1 MPRHLRNR
9 LEETESFLRLFLLV
23 VPTRILYIEYD
34 TNGQPTFCAASS
46 RVPQLLRSALWNT
59 REPAILTSG
68 TLVAAGDFSHTEQ
81 RLGLATYKP
90 LRHFQVDSPF
100 DYQKNCLLY
109 FPTRRAGNVPE
120 NLYLADQISLL
131 TAACY
136 GHALVLFTSYRQMRH
151 VYDALGGSL
160 AFPVFQAGRGQNRC
174 IQQFKESSNG
184 VLFAAGA
191 CWEGIDF
198 PGDMVSLLIIAK
210 LPFPIPDPVS
220 DYERQQY
227 PNLRD
232 YIQAEII
239 PEMQKKLRQG
249 FGRAIRT
256 ESDSCVV
263 AILDERAGVG
273 GKYHNDDLIR
283 KNPFDFQ
290 LATVIVNDSVTRKA
304 ITRKQERAFLE
315 FVKNDKYYCKY
326 YEGIYILF
334 KTGLRISEFVGLTV
348 NDIDL
353 QNRKLTISHQL
364 QRTRKMDYIIENPK
378 TECGVR
384 TIPLSDD
391 VYECFV
397 KIIHQRPKLEREP
410 NIGEYCGFLYLDKN
424 GKPMVAMHWEHF
436 FKHIW
441 QKYNSIYREQLPLI
455 TPHVCR
461 HTYCS
466 NMAKSGMNPKTLQ
479 YLMGHSD
486 IGVTLNTY
494 THLGYEDAKDEL
506 QRLVKAG

>member
-1 MPRHLRNR
+1 MSTKRRDNKNRILRNG
-9 LEETESFLRLFLLV
+9 ESQRKDGRYSFK
-23 VPTRILYIEYD
+23 YID
-34 TNGQPTFCAASS
+34 G
-46 RVPQLLRSALWNT
+46 
-59 REPAILTSG
+59 SG
-68 TLVAAGDFSHTEQ
+68 TARFVYSWKLEKNDKVPAGKRDGLSLREKEKSIQ
-81 RLGLATYKP
+81 RDIDDMINPRGGEIT
-90 LRHFQVDSPF
+90 V
-100 DYQKNCLLY
+100 
-109 FPTRRAGNVPE
+109 E
-120 NLYLADQISLL
+120 
-131 TAACY
+131 
-136 GHALVLFTSYRQMRH
+136 ALVKKYLLQKTGVRH
-151 VYDALGGSL
+151 NTEANYNFVLNIIKNEEFGKRHIDQVKLSDAKCWLIKL
-160 AFPVFQAGRGQNRC
+160 QKDGRGY
-174 IQQFKESSNG
+174 SSIHSIRG
-184 VLFAAGA
+184 VVRPAFQMAV
-191 CWEGIDF
+191 D
-198 PGDMVSLLIIAK
+198 
-210 LPFPIPDPVS
+210 
-220 DYERQQY
+220 
-227 PNLRD
+227 
-232 YIQAEII
+232 
-239 PEMQKKLRQG
+239 
-249 FGRAIRT
+249 
-256 ESDSCVV
+256 
-263 AILDERAGVG
+263 
-273 GKYHNDDLIR
+273 DDLIR

-410 NIGEYCGFLYLDKN
+410 NIGGYCGFLYLDKN